1 MYRMALK
8 NAKRVIF
15 ENKVNAGEFVKRH
28 IIQEKR
34 ETVLKGAGVNLDFYK
49 YQPYLSEEN
58 GIHFLF
64 LGRIMKEK
72 GVEELFEAARE
83 LKKKYGKKIMFDL
96 VGFFE
101 DEYKET
107 VEDLIR
113 TEVITFYGFQS
124 DPKPYYEMSHCV
136 VLPSYHEGMS
146 NVLLEAA
153 STGRALITTDI
164 PGCREAVDDGI
175 SGYLCKKMDVGS
187 LFNCIERFM
196 ELNSAERRE
205 MGIRGREKMK
215 SEFDRNKVVKKT
227 MEVINI
233 D

>member
-1 MYRMALK
+1 M
-8 NAKRVIF
+8 
-15 ENKVNAGEFVKRH
+15 
-28 IIQEKR
+28 
-34 ETVLKGAGVNLDFYK
+34 
-49 YQPYLSEEN
+49 
-58 GIHFLF
+58 
-64 LGRIMKEK
+64 
-72 GVEELFEAARE
+72 
-83 LKKKYGKKIMFDL
+83 
-96 VGFFE
+96 
-101 DEYKET
+101 
-107 VEDLIR
+107 
-113 TEVITFYGFQS
+113 
-124 DPKPYYEMSHCV
+124 
-136 VLPSYHEGMS
+136 
-146 NVLLEAA
+146 
-153 STGRALITTDI
+153 ITTDI